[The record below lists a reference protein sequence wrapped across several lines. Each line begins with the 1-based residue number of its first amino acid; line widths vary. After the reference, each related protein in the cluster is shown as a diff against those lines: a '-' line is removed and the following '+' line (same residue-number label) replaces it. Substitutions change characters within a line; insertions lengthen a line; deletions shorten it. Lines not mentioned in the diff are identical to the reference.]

1 MNQENQNQSQQASI
15 ANQLILQGDLSK
27 LSANDKVRYYNGY
40 CERMGLD
47 PYTKPFD
54 LLRLNGKEVL
64 YCTRSGTQQ
73 LNKLHKVSHLIT
85 SRDTNVDAGV
95 YIVTSKASLPD
106 GRCTES
112 LGAVNIQ
119 GLKGEAYANAIMKA
133 ETKAKRRA
141 TLDLLGLGV
150 LDESEADSIPNASK
164 VAMSAMVEALP
175 EMEVEAVEVIE
186 TEEEK
191 ELTIGRLAI
200 AIKKAS
206 NIVELKAVYD
216 ANKHKIETNKFIK
229 DQLKARKYELLTINK

>member
-1 MNQENQNQSQQASI
+1 
-15 ANQLILQGDLSK
+15 
-27 LSANDKVRYYNGY
+27 
-40 CERMGLD
+40 MGLD
-47 PYTKPFD
+47 PFTKPFD
-54 LLRLNGKEVL
+54 ILRLNGKEVL

-85 SRDTNVDAGV
+85 SRDTNAEAGV

-112 LGAVNIQ
+112 IGAVNIA
-119 GLKGEAYANAIMKA
+119 GLKGEMYANAIMKA
-133 ETKAKRRA
+133 ETKSKRRA

-150 LDESEADSIPNASK
+150 LDESEAESIPNAST
-164 VAMSAMVEALP
+164 VALNTIVEALP
-175 EMEVEAVEVIE
+175 QMEVEAVEVIE
-186 TEEEK
+186 EDA
-191 ELTIGRLAI
+191 ELSIGRLAI

-229 DQLKARKYELLTINK
+229 DQLKERKNELLKG

>member
-1 MNQENQNQSQQASI
+1 
-15 ANQLILQGDLSK
+15 
-27 LSANDKVRYYNGY
+27 
-40 CERMGLD
+40 MGLD
-47 PYTKPFD
+47 PFTKPFD
-54 LLRLNGKEVL
+54 LLRLKGREVL

-85 SRDTNVDAGV
+85 SRDTNTDAGV

-119 GLKGEAYANAIMKA
+119 GLKGEDYANAIMKA

-150 LDESEADSIPNASK
+150 LDESEAESIPNASK
-164 VAMSAMVEALP
+164 VAISAMVEAIP
-175 EMEVEAVEVIE
+175 EMEVEAVEVVE

-229 DQLKARKYELLTINK
+229 DQLKARKNELLTINK

>member
-1 MNQENQNQSQQASI
+1 MTQQNQNQQTSI

-27 LSANDKVRYYNGY
+27 LSAGDKVRYYNGY

-47 PYTKPFD
+47 PFTKPFD
-54 LLRLNGKEVL
+54 ILRLNGKEVL

-85 SRDTNVDAGV
+85 SRDTNAEAGV

-112 LGAVNIQ
+112 IGAVNIA

-150 LDESEADSIPNASK
+150 LDESEAETIPNAS
-164 VAMSAMVEALP
+164 VGALQTMVEALP
-175 EMEVEAVEVIE
+175 QMEVEAVEVIE
-186 TEEEK
+186 TEEEEK
-191 ELTIGRLAI
+191 LSIGRLAI

-216 ANKHKIETNKFIK
+216 ANKHKIETNTFIK
-229 DQLKARKYELLTINK
+229 DQLKARKNELLKG

>member
-1 MNQENQNQSQQASI
+1 MSNNNQNQEQQASI

-27 LSANDKVRYYNGY
+27 LSAGDKVRYYNGY

-47 PYTKPFD
+47 PFTKPFD
-54 LLRLNGKEVL
+54 ILRLNGKEVL

-85 SRDTNVDAGV
+85 SRDTNQDAGV

-112 LGAVNIQ
+112 LGAVNIA

-150 LDESEADSIPNASK
+150 LDESEAESIPNAST
-164 VAMSAMVEALP
+164 VALNIMTQALP
-175 EMEVEAVEVIE
+175 EMSVEVEVME
-186 TEEEK
+186 TEEEEK
-191 ELTIGRLAI
+191 LSIGKLMI
-200 AIKKAS
+200 AITKAG
-206 NIVELKAVYD
+206 NIADLKAIYD
-216 ANKHKIETNKFIK
+216 ANKHKIETNQFVK
-229 DQLKARKYELLTINK
+229 DALKTKKNELLTSK

>member
-1 MNQENQNQSQQASI
+1 
-15 ANQLILQGDLSK
+15 
-27 LSANDKVRYYNGY
+27 VRYYNGY

-47 PYTKPFD
+47 PFTKPFD
-54 LLRLNGKEVL
+54 ILRLNGREVL

-85 SRDTNVDAGV
+85 SRDINAEAGV

-112 LGAVNIQ
+112 IGAVNIA

-150 LDESEADSIPNASK
+150 LDESEAESIPNAST
-164 VAMSAMVEALP
+164 VALQTMVEALP
-175 EMEVEAVEVIE
+175 QMEVEAVEVIE
-186 TEEEK
+186 EDP
-191 ELTIGRLAI
+191 ELSIGRLAI

-216 ANKHKIETNKFIK
+216 ANKHKIETNTFIK
-229 DQLKARKYELLTINK
+229 DQLKARKNELLKG

>member
-1 MNQENQNQSQQASI
+1 MNQQNQNQQTSI

-27 LSANDKVRYYNGY
+27 LSAGDKVRYYNGY

-47 PYTKPFD
+47 PFTKPFD
-54 LLRLNGKEVL
+54 ILRLNGKEVL

-85 SRDTNVDAGV
+85 SRDTNQEAGV

-112 LGAVNIQ
+112 IGAVNIQ

-150 LDESEADSIPNASK
+150 LDESEAESIPNATT
-164 VAMSAMVEALP
+164 VALQTMVEALP
-175 EMEVEAVEVIE
+175 QMEVEAVEVIE
-186 TEEEK
+186 EDEQ
-191 ELTIGRLAI
+191 LSIGRLMI
-200 AIKKAS
+200 AIKKS
-206 NIVELKAVYD
+206 ESVTELKQIYE
-216 ANKHKIETNKFIK
+216 ANKQKVETNAFVK
-229 DQLKARKYELLTINK
+229 QELKTKKNELISTK

>member
-1 MNQENQNQSQQASI
+1 
-15 ANQLILQGDLSK
+15 
-27 LSANDKVRYYNGY
+27 
-40 CERMGLD
+40 MGLD
-47 PYTKPFD
+47 PFTKPFD
-54 LLRLNGKEVL
+54 ILRLNGREVL

-112 LGAVNIQ
+112 LGAVNIA

-150 LDESEADSIPNASK
+150 LDESEAESIPNATT
-164 VAMSAMVEALP
+164 VALQTMVEALP
-175 EMEVEAVEVIE
+175 QMEVEAVEVIE
-186 TEEEK
+186 DAEAEK
-191 ELTIGRLAI
+191 LSIGKLMI
-200 AIKKAS
+200 AINNSQTIAD
-206 NIVELKAVYD
+206 LKAVYD
-216 ANKHKIETNKFIK
+216 ANKHKVETNQFVKEA
-229 DQLKARKYELLTINK
+229 LKTKKNELISSK

>member
-1 MNQENQNQSQQASI
+1 MNQQNQNQQTSI

-47 PYTKPFD
+47 PFTKPFD

-85 SRDTNVDAGV
+85 SRDTNTDAGV

-150 LDESEADSIPNASK
+150 LDESEAESIPNAT
-164 VAMSAMVEALP
+164 VGALQTMVEALP
-175 EMEVEAVEVIE
+175 QMEVEAVEIIE
-186 TEEEK
+186 DAEAEK
-191 ELTIGRLAI
+191 LSIGKLMI
-200 AIKKAS
+200 AINKSETIAD
-206 NIVELKAVYD
+206 LKAVYD
-216 ANKHKIETNKFIK
+216 ANKHKIETNQFVKEA
-229 DQLKARKYELLTINK
+229 LKTKKNELISSK

>member
-1 MNQENQNQSQQASI
+1 
-15 ANQLILQGDLSK
+15 
-27 LSANDKVRYYNGY
+27 
-40 CERMGLD
+40 MGLD

-54 LLRLNGKEVL
+54 LLRLNGREVL

-85 SRDTNVDAGV
+85 SRDTNTDAGV

-112 LGAVNIQ
+112 LGAVNIA

-150 LDESEADSIPNASK
+150 LDESEAESIPNASK
-164 VAMSAMVEALP
+164 VAISAMVESLP
-175 EMEVEAVEVIE
+175 QMEVEAVEVVE

-216 ANKHKIETNKFIK
+216 ANKYKIETNKFIK
-229 DQLKARKYELLTINK
+229 DQLKARKNELLTINK

>member
-1 MNQENQNQSQQASI
+1 MNQNSQNQDQSASI

-47 PYTKPFD
+47 PFTKPFD
-54 LLRLNGKEVL
+54 ILRLNGKEVL

-85 SRDTNVDAGV
+85 SRDTNAEAGV

-112 LGAVNIQ
+112 IGAVNIA
-119 GLKGEAYANAIMKA
+119 GLKGEMYANAIMKA

-150 LDESEADSIPNASK
+150 LDESEAETIPNATT
-164 VAMSAMVEALP
+164 VALQTMVEALP
-175 EMEVEAVEVIE
+175 QMEVESVEVIE
-186 TEEEK
+186 EDA
-191 ELTIGRLAI
+191 ELSIGRLAI

-216 ANKHKIETNKFIK
+216 ANKHKIETNQFIK
-229 DQLKARKYELLTINK
+229 DQLKQRKNELLKG

>member
-1 MNQENQNQSQQASI
+1 MTQKNQNQDQSVSI

-27 LSANDKVRYYNGY
+27 LSAGDKVRYYNGY

-47 PYTKPFD
+47 PFTKPFD
-54 LLRLNGKEVL
+54 ILRLNGKEVL

-85 SRDTNVDAGV
+85 SRETNSEAGV

-112 LGAVNIQ
+112 IGAVNIA

-150 LDESEADSIPNASK
+150 LDESEAESIPNAST
-164 VAMSAMVEALP
+164 VALQTMVEALP
-175 EMEVEAVEVIE
+175 QMEVEAVEVIE
-186 TEEEK
+186 EDP
-191 ELTIGRLAI
+191 ELSIGRLAI

-216 ANKHKIETNKFIK
+216 ANKHKIETNQFIK
-229 DQLKARKYELLTINK
+229 DQLKQRKNELLKC

>member
-1 MNQENQNQSQQASI
+1 
-15 ANQLILQGDLSK
+15 
-27 LSANDKVRYYNGY
+27 
-40 CERMGLD
+40 MGLD
-47 PYTKPFD
+47 PFTKPFD
-54 LLRLNGKEVL
+54 ILRLNGKEVL

-85 SRDTNVDAGV
+85 SRDTNAEAGV

-112 LGAVNIQ
+112 IGAVNIA
-119 GLKGEAYANAIMKA
+119 GLKGEMYANAIMKA

-150 LDESEADSIPNASK
+150 LDESEAESIPNATTGTTINTII
-164 VAMSAMVEALP
+164 EALP
-175 EMEVEAVEVIE
+175 QMEVESVEVIE
-186 TEEEK
+186 EDA

-216 ANKHKIETNKFIK
+216 ANKHKIETNSFIK
-229 DQLKARKYELLTINK
+229 DQLKARKNELLKG